1 MKVRLGR
8 FTEDP
13 YKTGVEP
20 SFELFEAEG
29 SGNVFPSL
37 TIIPL
42 NRHYRYLDK
51 WLTDEGGVV
60 LLALSGSKVLNAG
73 GYSTGEIDLYLA
85 KFDIEAKTVEE
96 IDVGRF
102 RGTGFE
108 YYGNYTPFVFEN
120 KVCIH
125 LTWREEVEDFG
136 DANFSATRIVTLEN
150 DGTFSVSEELDL
162 WSSQE
167 DEEAKA
173 LTFKNFRQQALA
185 KNAPFALSYDP
196 RYRFI
201 GDPNNESD
209 YWDDEKWEAAVLITD
224 RRLGSVIEAP
234 SPVEMYLSE
243 GAWQETEAASLL
255 GRTLFHLDREGES
268 EGEGVRSTLSVNTLN
283 DDFSV
288 DEPVVVATVSFY
300 VNWDEVPE
308 EEGESWSLHNFMPGF
323 SRPMVPTSP
332 ERTSVFCMGYRL
344 DGDSFSHSFTF
355 VDIGTGETL
364 SMPAYLS
371 DAYIDNSY
379 SRSDMVDL
387 SAPSLS
393 SIKKEY
399 FFGSYIKTY
408 ELP

>member
-8 FTEDP
+8 FTDP
-13 YKTGVEP
+13 YGAGAEP
-20 SFELFEAEG
+20 FFELFEAEG

-37 TIIPL
+37 TTIPL
-42 NRHYRYLDK
+42 NRYYRYLDK

-60 LLALSGSKVLNAG
+60 LLAISSSES
-73 GYSTGEIDLYLA
+73 YSTGEMELHFA

-96 IDVGRF
+96 IYLGKF
-102 RGTGFE
+102 RGTDLD
-108 YYGNYTPFVFEN
+108 YYGEYPPFAFEN
-120 KVCIH
+120 KVYLSLKWHEI
-125 LTWREEVEDFG
+125 VEGFG
-136 DANFSATRIVTLEN
+136 TAFFSATRIVTLEN

-162 WSSQE
+162 WSSQYD

-173 LTFKNFRQQALA
+173 STFKNFRQQALA

-201 GDPNNESD
+201 GDPNNQSD
-209 YWDDEKWEAAVLITD
+209 YWDDKKWEAAVLITD
-224 RRLGSVIEAP
+224 HRLGSIVEAP
-234 SPVEMYLSE
+234 SQIERYLSE
-243 GAWQETEAASLL
+243 GAWEETEAASLL
-255 GRTLFHLDREGES
+255 GRTLFHLDREGEGES
-268 EGEGVRSTLSVNTLN
+268 ESGGVTSTLSVNTLN

-288 DEPVVVATVSFY
+288 DEPVVVATVNFY
-300 VNWDEVPE
+300 VNWDEVPDE
-308 EEGESWSLHNFMPGF
+308 EPWSLHNFMPGF
-323 SRPMVPTSP
+323 SRPMVPPSP
-332 ERTSVFCMGYRL
+332 ERTSVFCMGYKL
-344 DGDSFSHSFTF
+344 DGDGFSHSFTF

-364 SMPAYLS
+364 CMPAYLT
-371 DAYIDNSY
+371 DAYINNSH
-379 SRSDMVDL
+379 SRLDMIDL